1 MELTLL
7 ELAFDFFIRNQSMII
22 SMSMASIALI
32 VLFLRRNR
40 NDSL

>member
-22 SMSMASIALI
+22 SMSMVIIGLSIF
-32 VLFLRRNR
+32 VFRRR
-40 NDSL
+40 RK